1 MVSRVAGLGSR
12 DDFVLDARAIDVA
25 HVLNQPDSHT
35 GSVRGSMGEVRAWGA
50 RQGYA
55 VAKRTVD
62 LVFASTVLAVF
73 LPVWLVVAAMVLG
86 TSPGSVLFRQPRCG
100 RGGRPF
106 TCLKFRT
113 MVANAEAI
121 LRVDA
126 SLREAFAK
134 NWKLSEDPRVTQVG
148 RWLRK
153 TSLDEIPQL
162 LNVLRGDMSLVG
174 PRPVQLDE
182 LRDHYGHAAATVL
195 SVTPGLTGLWQVSGR
210 SNLTYEDRVALDL
223 EYVRRRGF
231 WFDLAII
238 LRTIPA
244 LVLGHGAV

>member
-1 MVSRVAGLGSR
+1 MASRVTELGHR
-12 DDFVLDARAIDVA
+12 DEVVLDAGAIDVA
-25 HVLNQPDSHT
+25 HVLNQPDALTRSEP
-35 GSVRGSMGEVRAWGA
+35 GPISEVRAWGA

-55 VAKRTVD
+55 IAKRTFD
-62 LVFASTVLAVF
+62 LVFASAALMIF
-73 LPVWLVVAAMVLG
+73 LPVWLVIAAAVLA
-86 TSPGSVLFRQPRCG
+86 TSPGSILFCQPRCG
-100 RGGRPF
+100 RGGRTF

-113 MVANAEAI
+113 MVADAEAI

-134 NWKLSEDPRVTQVG
+134 TGKLYEDPRVTRVG

-162 LNVLRGDMSLVG
+162 LNVLRGEMSLVG

-182 LRDHYGHAAATVL
+182 IRDHYGHAAATVL

-210 SNLTYEDRVALDL
+210 SNLTYAERVALDL
-223 EYVRRRGF
+223 EYVRQRGF

-244 LVLGHGAV
+244 LLFGRGAV